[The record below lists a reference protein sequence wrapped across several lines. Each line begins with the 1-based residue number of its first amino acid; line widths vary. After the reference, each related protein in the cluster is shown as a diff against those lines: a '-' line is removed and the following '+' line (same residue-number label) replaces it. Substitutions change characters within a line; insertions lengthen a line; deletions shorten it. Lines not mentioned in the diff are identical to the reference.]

1 MPAPNSGN
9 LRPTNSPVPS
19 EDASSQ
25 ALNEA
30 LGSSLL
36 LVRIM
41 ALVLA
46 AAFVFSC
53 VFTVN
58 PNEVAIVLRFGKPV
72 GSGSDQVKRQGLHW
86 AFPYPIDEIVRIP
99 IGESKVI
106 RSTTAWYA
114 VSPEEEAAGIIPQG
128 NPSLTPG
135 VDGHVLTSD
144 GNILHVRGTLR
155 YKIVNPVAY
164 AFSFS
169 NVTNLLRSTLDNS
182 IHWAAV
188 RYSAD
193 DALYRDRVAF
203 RDSIR
208 QRAVDLIERHQ
219 IGVSLD
225 TLDVE
230 VAAPLFVK
238 TYFDA
243 VIAAEQ
249 DRSKRINEAQGE
261 YDRVTREADGEA
273 KRARDVGLGLS
284 NSLMQAVSA
293 DAQFFEQQLPEFRKN
308 PDLLRERL
316 RIASV
321 GRVLTNAQDKFFQ
334 PSGIEELRLNLSRE
348 PEGNPR
354 RTTEPGR

>member
-1 MPAPNSGN
+1 MPAPTSGN
-9 LRPTNSPVPS
+9 LRPTGSPVPT

-36 LVRIM
+36 LVRVM
-41 ALVLA
+41 AVVLA

-58 PNEVAIVLRFGKPV
+58 PNEVAVVLRFGKPV
-72 GSGSDQVKRQGLHW
+72 GTGSDQVKRQGLHW

-106 RSTTAWYA
+106 RASGAWYA
-114 VSPEEEAAGIIPQG
+114 VSPEEEAAGITPQG

-135 VDGHVLTSD
+135 VDGHVITSD
-144 GNILHVRGTLR
+144 GNILHVRATLR
-155 YKIVNPVAY
+155 YKIVNPITY
-164 AFSFS
+164 GFSFS
-169 NVTNLLRSTLDNS
+169 NVTNLLRNTLDNS

-188 RYSAD
+188 RYTAD
-193 DALYRDRVAF
+193 DALYKERVAF

-208 QRAVDLIERHQ
+208 QRASELIERHQ

-230 VAAPLFVK
+230 VAAPLFLK

-243 VIAAEQ
+243 VTAAEQ

-261 YDRVTREADGEA
+261 YDRVTREAEGEA

-293 DAQFFEQQLPEFRKN
+293 DAQFFEQQLPEFRRN
-308 PDLLRERL
+308 PALLRERL
-316 RIASV
+316 RIAAI

-334 PSGIEELRLNLSRE
+334 PPSVEELRLNLSRE
-348 PEGNPR
+348 PEGNPKR
-354 RTTEPGR
+354 PDQPAR

>member
-1 MPAPNSGN
+1 MAAPSSGN
-9 LRPTNSPVPS
+9 LRPTHSPLPS

-36 LVRIM
+36 LVRIL
-41 ALVLA
+41 AVVLA

-72 GSGSDQVKRQGLHW
+72 GDGSDQIKRQGLHW
-86 AFPYPIDEIVRIP
+86 AFPYPIDEIVKVQ

-106 RSTTAWYA
+106 RATGAWYA
-114 VSPEEEAAGIIPQG
+114 ISAEDEAAGIQPQP
-128 NPSLTPG
+128 NPSLAPG
-135 VDGHVLTSD
+135 VDGHVITGD
-144 GNILHVRGTLR
+144 GNILHVRATLR
-155 YKIVNPVAY
+155 YKIVDPVAY
-164 AFSFS
+164 AFQFS
-169 NVTNLLRSTLDNS
+169 NVTNLLRDTLDNS

-188 RYSAD
+188 RHSAD
-193 DALYRDRVAF
+193 AALYRDRVLF
-203 RDSIR
+203 RDAIR
-208 QRAVDLIERHQ
+208 KRAVDLIERHR

-230 VAAPLFVK
+230 VAAPIFVK
-238 TYFDA
+238 AFFDQ

-249 DRSKRINEAQGE
+249 DRNRRINEAQGE
-261 YDRVTREADGEA
+261 YDRVTREAEGEA

-284 NSLMQAVSA
+284 NALVQAVSA
-293 DAQFFEQQLPEFRKN
+293 DAQFFSQQLVEYRRN
-308 PDLLRERL
+308 PTLLRERL
-316 RIASV
+316 RIATV

-334 PSGIEELRLNLSRE
+334 PSRIEELRLNLSRE
-348 PEGNPR
+348 PETPR
-354 RTTEPGR
+354 KREDANR